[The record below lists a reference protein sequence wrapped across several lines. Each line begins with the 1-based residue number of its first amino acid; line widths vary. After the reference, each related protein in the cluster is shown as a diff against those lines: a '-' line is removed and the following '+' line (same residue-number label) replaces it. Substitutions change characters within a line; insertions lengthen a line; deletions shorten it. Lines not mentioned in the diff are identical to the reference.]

1 MATPY
6 SSMLRSARFHARAV
20 ALLSDEFWLAR
31 GNAVHAAK
39 RLDVSHS
46 TLRRWCQDYPDLQR
60 ELDSIRAECET
71 EDARRGSPA

>member
-1 MATPY
+1 MHISYAG
-6 SSMLRSARFHARAV
+6 MLRSPRLHAH
-20 ALLSDEFWLAR
+20 ALANLAEEFWLAR